1 MGLGATLKKGLKYLL
16 MSFGAS
22 SPPRKPSANSRGTG
36 PGTRP
41 GSPS

>member
-22 SPPRKPSANSRGTG
+22 SPPKKPPVQKTG
-36 PGTRP
+36 SKP
-41 GSPS
+41 GSGA

>member
-1 MGLGATLKKGLKYLL
+1 MALGATLKKGLRYLL

-22 SPPRKPSANSRGTG
+22 SPPKKPASPKSS
-36 PGTRP
+36 PPRP